1 MNIFSESIK
10 LKYNLVKIFWCFSL
24 QYWCWIIEMSQPEP
38 NVVGFLW
45 VLRFPHMGRKICL
58 NNVSTFMTICLALHA
73 FIVDL
78 QTRDSKQHILPELII
93 CTCSFLFSCL
103 NQSAGKNHCI
113 DIHIQHKYNDM
124 DIN

>member
-1 MNIFSESIK
+1 
-10 LKYNLVKIFWCFSL
+10 
-24 QYWCWIIEMSQPEP
+24 MSQPEP

-45 VLRFPHMGRKICL
+45 VLWFPHTGRKICL
-58 NNVSTFMTICLALHA
+58 KNVSTFMTICLALHA

-93 CTCSFLFSCL
+93 CTFSFLFSCL
-103 NQSAGKNHCI
+103 NQSADKNDCT
-113 DIHIQHKYNDM
+113 HIQHKYNDV